1 MGLTQERRIGGL
13 IGVDRSRRG
22 AGRPA
27 VVTAM
32 ERVGIRASSPVV
44 EPTTATG
51 CLGAAA
57 ANRST
62 PGAARPAHYYGG
74 AHDHRAAGPA

>member
-1 MGLTQERRIGGL
+1 
-13 IGVDRSRRG
+13 
-22 AGRPA
+22 
-27 VVTAM
+27 M
-32 ERVGIRASSPVV
+32 ERVGIRDSSPVV

-62 PGAARPAHYYGG
+62 PGAARPAHSYGG

>member
-1 MGLTQERRIGGL
+1 
-13 IGVDRSRRG
+13 
-22 AGRPA
+22 
-27 VVTAM
+27 M

-57 ANRST
+57 ANRRA
-62 PGAARPAHYYGG
+62 PGAARPAHSYGG